1 MSGGVDSS
9 VAAYLLKQQG
19 FDVHGVFMRTWHSED
34 DINPVA
40 NCPWRTDMEDARRA
54 AESIDITF
62 EVVNMIKHYE
72 KFVVTELIN
81 GYKNGITPNPD
92 ILCNQ
97 FIKFGLLSEYVKNS
111 GYDYIATG
119 HYCKKRNNADETF
132 DIVEGDDKNKDQ
144 SYFLARLQQHQLK
157 NILFPVGNIDKP
169 TVRKIATD
177 ANLDNATKKD
187 SQGIC
192 FLGKVKIQD
201 FLSHYIQESP
211 GEIITSNGRIIGNH
225 SGLFKFTIGQR
236 HGINLPSN
244 TDNKHYVVVGK
255 DIEKNHLIV
264 EIERDDSNNLYCNKI
279 KLRDITFLNKPI
291 ASGSNI
297 LVRPRYRDKK
307 QEAVLHIFQNRSE
320 LQSDY
325 QENNITGELIF
336 KTNQRAL
343 AAGQVAAFYDEKET
357 LLGSGIYC

>member
-19 FDVHGVFMRTWHSED
+19 FDVHGIFMRTWHSED
-34 DINPVA
+34 DTNPVA
-40 NCPWRTDMEDARRA
+40 NCPWRTDMEDARHA
-54 AESIDITF
+54 SESIGITF

-72 KFVVTELIN
+72 KFVVSELIY

-97 FIKFGLLSEYVKNS
+97 FIKFGLLSEYIKHA
-111 GYDYIATG
+111 GYEYIATG
-119 HYCKKRNNADETF
+119 HYCQKRTNTDGTF
-132 DIVEGDDKNKDQ
+132 DVIEGADKNKDQ

-169 TVRKIATD
+169 TVRKIAIK
-177 ANLDNATKKD
+177 AGLGNAIKKD

-201 FLSHYIQESP
+201 FLSHYIQETT
-211 GEIITSNGRIIGNH
+211 GEIITPDGKIIGEH

-236 HGINLPSN
+236 HGMNLPSN

-255 DIEKNHLIV
+255 DIKNNRLIV
-264 EIERDDSNNLYCNKI
+264 EIERDGSSNLYCNKI

-291 ASGSNI
+291 ASESNI

-307 QEAVLHIFQNRSE
+307 QEAVLHISQNNPES
-320 LQSDY
+320 QSKRA
-325 QENNITGELIF
+325 NNNLHGELIF
-336 KTNQRAL
+336 KNNQRAL
-343 AAGQVAAFYDEKET
+343 AAGQVAAFYDYNEV